1 MTDRP
6 LPSTNSAALPAEMSP
21 AISLREIHYQPAG
34 SPFSLSLPTF
44 EVLAGQRVAVTG
56 RSGSG
61 KTTLLNLLSGQLSP
75 NAGEL
80 RVLGQSLD
88 SMTLRER
95 ERFRLR
101 HIGIVFQEFRLIEYL
116 SVADNLRLVGILD
129 RRAATAAENE
139 RIHEIAEQLGI
150 EGYLKRRPNR
160 LSQGERQ
167 RVAIGRALFANPD
180 LILADEPT
188 GNLDQKTADVTL
200 NYLFQATEAC
210 KASLVVVTH
219 DLSQLQRFDT
229 GYSMD
234 QLVSH

>member
-1 MTDRP
+1 MTDSP
-6 LPSTNSAALPAEMSP
+6 LPSTNPAPLPAQTSP
-21 AISLREIHYQPAG
+21 AIGLREVRFQPAG
-34 SPFSLSLPTF
+34 SPFSLSLDSL
-44 EVLAGQRVAVTG
+44 EVSAGQRIAVTG

-61 KTTLLNLLSGQLSP
+61 KTTLLNLLSGRLSP
-75 NAGEL
+75 NAGEIHI
-80 RVLGQSLD
+80 LGQSLG
-88 SMTLRER
+88 SMTTRER
-95 ERFRLR
+95 ELFRLR

-129 RRAATAAENE
+129 QQVATATENE

-150 EGYLKRRPNR
+150 AGYLKRRPNR

-167 RVAIGRALFANPD
+167 RVAIGRALFADPN

-188 GNLDQKTADVTL
+188 GNLDQKTAELTL
-200 NYLFQATEAC
+200 DYLFQATEAC

-219 DLSQLQRFDT
+219 DLSQLERFDAN
-229 GYSMD
+229 YSMN